1 MRSRIHASATLVLLG
16 LSIAA
21 CDDKVSAPTS
31 GPNDADLRAAR
42 SGAKL
47 ERVVIT
53 TTDTTLRKGQSARM
67 TARLEYSDGGTLVTR
82 RHVEWRS
89 LDTTTVKVFNRDR
102 VLGRKDGSTRV
113 IAEAGGKAD
122 TIRMY
127 VSSAAESDSSATDSG
142 SGADDGAANDSTTAG
157 DSTASSGGS
166 TGGETGSD
174 TTATPPADTGSGG
187 STTEPETPVVIPP
200 PPTGPFQL
208 AELPRERVDTRLVA
222 PTGRRLSVQS
232 GGLQAAID
240 SARPGDV
247 LLLQPGSTFNGHFR
261 LRRKSGDG
269 WITIRTA
276 SDAGLPAPGTRMTPS
291 VARSASLPRILTP
304 DVAPAIQTEPG
315 AHHYRIIG
323 VEVGAASGVTLQY
336 GLVKFGS
343 SGTEQNMLSQV
354 PHHLILDR
362 VYVHGQSGMH
372 LKRCVTLNS
381 AWSAVIDS
389 YLSECHGKGQDTQAI
404 LGWNGPGPFKIVNNV
419 LEGAGENIMF
429 GGADPSISG
438 LIPADIEIRN
448 NYVHKPASWKGVYTV
463 KNLLEFKNAQRVLVE
478 GNVFDGSWADAQSG
492 LAWNIKSANQSGNC
506 NWCVTQHVTLRY
518 NLIRNAGS
526 GIVVTGGEALTGG
539 TVGRTN
545 HITIMENR
553 MERIDI
559 EGTPYV
565 GVGRP
570 FQISGAEDLV
580 INHNTIDN
588 STTSVLAMFV
598 ANVGARFY
606 WLNNVGYK
614 GQYGMHALAT
624 YAPNAVIS
632 GNAFVGSAGSST
644 YSTYGTGNIIVS
656 SLSAGMSALGTD
668 AQPIG
673 CSQSLLTQSIQSV
686 GP

>member
-1 MRSRIHASATLVLLG
+1 
-16 LSIAA
+16 
-21 CDDKVSAPTS
+21 
-31 GPNDADLRAAR
+31 
-42 SGAKL
+42 
-47 ERVVIT
+47 
-53 TTDTTLRKGQSARM
+53 
-67 TARLEYSDGGTLVTR
+67 
-82 RHVEWRS
+82 
-89 LDTTTVKVFNRDR
+89 VFGRDR
-102 VLGRKDGSTRV
+102 VMGRKEGSARIV
-113 IAEAGGKAD
+113 AQAGSKAD
-122 TIRMY
+122 TIRMH
-127 VSSAAESDSSATDSG
+127 VGKAAGSDTTSSDSSATDNG
-142 SGADDGAANDSTTAG
+142 SGEDGTANDSTG
-157 DSTASSGGS
+157 STGGS
-166 TGGETGSD
+166 TGGQTGGD
-174 TTATPPADTGSGG
+174 TAAPPPADTGSGG
-187 STTEPETPVVIPP
+187 STGEPETPVVIPP
-200 PPTGPFQL
+200 PPSGPFQL
-208 AELPRERVDTRLVA
+208 AELPRQRVDTRLVA

-247 LLLQPGSTFNGHFR
+247 ILLQPGSTFTGHFR
-261 LRRKSGDG
+261 LRQKSGDG

-276 SDAGLPAPGTRMTPS
+276 SDAGLPAPGMRMTPS
-291 VARSASLPRILTP
+291 AARSASLPRILSP
-304 DVAPAIQTEPG
+304 DVAPAIQTDPG
-315 AHHYRIIG
+315 AHHYRIMG
-323 VEVGAASGVTLQY
+323 VEVGAASGVSLQY

-343 SGTEQNMLSQV
+343 SGSEQNTLSQV

-429 GGADPSISG
+429 GGGDPSISG
-438 LIPADIEIRN
+438 LIPSDIEIRN

-463 KNLLEFKNAQRVLVE
+463 KNLLEFKNAQRALVE

-492 LAWNIKSANQSGNC
+492 LALNIKSANQSGNC
-506 NWCVTQHVTLRY
+506 NWCVTQNVTVRY
-518 NLIRNAGS
+518 NLIRNTGS

-539 TVGRTN
+539 TVGQTN
-545 HITIMENR
+545 RITIMENR
-553 MERIDI
+553 LERIDI

-570 FQISGAEDLV
+570 FQISGAIDLV
-580 INHNTIDN
+580 VNHNTIDN
-588 STTSVLAMFV
+588 STTSVLAAF
-598 ANVGARFY
+598 VGAVGPRFY

-614 GQYGMHALAT
+614 GQYGMHALST

-632 GNAFVGSAGSST
+632 GNAFVGTAGSST

-656 SLSAGMSALGTD
+656 SLTAATSALGTD

-673 CSQSLLTQSIQSV
+673 CSQTMLAQTTQGV